1 LKETVDRL
9 DFKKVVGYL
18 VGLMK
23 RKYHGRV
30 ILSYYNGKIT
40 KLRLEES
47 LDMAE
52 FEKEEQNAQ

>member
-9 DFKKVVGYL
+9 DFKKIVSYL